1 VKLISY
7 GVSFFCFMKE
17 IILLYRYCSYLSIDV
32 AFGAVI
38 CSVFFGQILN
48 VQPKLYSLASLGLSV
63 WIIYTTD
70 HLLDAAKQKAE
81 ASLQRHLFHQR
92 NYKIIMIVLVAVILI
107 DILLLFYLHPSII
120 KSGILLSVM
129 IIFYL
134 TLQQRLGPFK
144 EIVVALLYS
153 AGVLLPNWSL
163 STSHSDS
170 MFVLIG
176 SFTLTALINLVI
188 FSWYDWIH
196 DLTDNHPS
204 LVTFFGRSMTKKIL
218 VGLFTI
224 QFAFLVV
231 LMNVSTYQKEVVVL
245 TVMNLPLLILFL
257 FPGKFQCEDRQRFG
271 GDIIFLFPLVYI
283 F

>member
-1 VKLISY
+1 M
-7 GVSFFCFMKE
+7 SFFCLVKE
-17 IILLYRYCSYLSIDV
+17 IIRLYRYCSYLSFDV

-38 CSVFFGQILN
+38 CSIFFAQILN
-48 VQPKLYSLASLGLSV
+48 VQPQLYSLASLGLSV

-70 HLLDAAKQKAE
+70 HLLDAAKQKGE
-81 ASLQRHLFHQR
+81 ASVQRHLFHQR
-92 NYKIIMIVLVAVILI
+92 NYKVILIVLVAVILL
-107 DILLLFYLHPSII
+107 DILLLFYLRPSVL

-129 IIFYL
+129 IIVYL

-153 AGVLLPNWSL
+153 AGVLLPTLSL
-163 STSHSDS
+163 SASLSDS
-170 MFVLIG
+170 IFVLIG

-188 FSWYDWIH
+188 FSWYDWMH

-218 VGLFTI
+218 AALFTI
-224 QFAFLVV
+224 QLTFLIV
-231 LMNVSTYQKEVVVL
+231 LMNISTYQKEVVVL
-245 TVMNLPLLILFL
+245 IVMNLPLLMLFL
-257 FPGKFQCEDRQRFG
+257 FPGKFQSEDRQRFG